1 MASVKAP
8 AVATAETAAKR
19 TMSWF
24 GTVFRV
30 RSTVTA

>member
-8 AVATAETAAKR
+8 ARAAAETAAKR
-19 TMSWF
+19 AMSWF

-30 RSTVTA
+30 RSAVTA